1 MVELISQ
8 KNGRATDTDIASGR
22 HSETGAQRGST
33 HRDTWSAAAA
43 ARNEEIIDLASTDGH
58 AANHLLSVR

>member
-22 HSETGAQRGST
+22 HSETGEQRGST
-33 HRDTWSAAAA
+33 HRDTWSAA